1 MAANH
6 VIPFDTN
13 CSQTASE
20 GWEELV
26 AWDGELFDPFFQGDA
41 RFAGLRGLM
50 QVDASNSVISDFP
63 SAPPSVEEFPI
74 SDYRFSWPN
83 SAASTTTF
91 ANSPLLLECDNDR
104 VHTESFNPP
113 ALHQDFESLGGWVD
127 QPPIIEPISN
137 IESVRAIAI
146 PQSNPRASSSSISSS
161 SYSSSSSWVEPPQIN
176 EPPLEIE
183 IPRGI
188 AIPQRVP
195 RRSPSSA
202 TSTSSSSG
210 LGWVQ
215 YRVNSSTRR
224 LVPSGAG
231 PNGGRRQRG
240 RTRGLTPDQRK
251 NAALMRVVKA
261 CSNCRKRK
269 ERCDPGI
276 PCKSCI
282 EHFKGDL
289 INHPCREKLLADLST
304 VFLSGMLSSP

>member
-1 MAANH
+1 MATNY
-6 VIPFDTN
+6 VIPFDTS
-13 CSQTASE
+13 CSQTVSE

-26 AWDGELFDPFFQGDA
+26 VWDGEFFDPFFQGDA

-74 SDYRFSWPN
+74 SDYRFSW
-83 SAASTTTF
+83 SSSASTTTF
-91 ANSPLLLECDNDR
+91 ANSPLLLGCDNDR
-104 VHTESFNPP
+104 VHTESFDPSNPL
-113 ALHQDFESLGGWVD
+113 ALHQDFENLGEWAD
-127 QPPIIEPISN
+127 QPPI

-146 PQSNPRASSSSISSS
+146 PQSNPRASPSSIS
-161 SYSSSSSWVEPPQIN
+161 SSSSSWVEPPQIN
-176 EPPLEIE
+176 EPPLEVE
-183 IPRGI
+183 VPRGI
-188 AIPQRVP
+188 AIPQRTP

-202 TSTSSSSG
+202 TSTSSPSG

-215 YRVNSSTRR
+215 YQVNSSTRR

-231 PNGGRRQRG
+231 PNSGRRQRG

-269 ERCDPGI
+269 ERVCEPEFLY
-276 PCKSCI
+276 SR
-282 EHFKGDL
+282 DL
-289 INHPCREKLLADLST
+289 RL
-304 VFLSGMLSSP
+304 F

>member
-1 MAANH
+1 
-6 VIPFDTN
+6 
-13 CSQTASE
+13 
-20 GWEELV
+20 
-26 AWDGELFDPFFQGDA
+26 
-41 RFAGLRGLM
+41 M

-74 SDYRFSWPN
+74 SDYHFSWSSP
-83 SAASTTTF
+83 AASTTTF

-104 VHTESFNPP
+104 VHTESFDPFNPL
-113 ALHQDFESLGGWVD
+113 ALHQDFENLGGWAD
-127 QPPIIEPISN
+127 QPPIIEPIPN

-161 SYSSSSSWVEPPQIN
+161 SSSWVELPQIN

-188 AIPQRVP
+188 AIPQRIP
-195 RRSPSSA
+195 RRSPSGA

-215 YRVNSSTRR
+215 YKVNSSTRR

-231 PNGGRRQRG
+231 PNSGRRQRG

-269 ERCDPGI
+269 ERVCEPET
-276 PCKSCI
+276 SW
-282 EHFKGDL
+282 
-289 INHPCREKLLADLST
+289 
-304 VFLSGMLSSP
+304 

>member
-1 MAANH
+1 
-6 VIPFDTN
+6 
-13 CSQTASE
+13 
-20 GWEELV
+20 
-26 AWDGELFDPFFQGDA
+26 
-41 RFAGLRGLM
+41 M
-50 QVDASNSVISDFP
+50 QVDASNSVSDFP

-74 SDYRFSWPN
+74 SDYRFS
-83 SAASTTTF
+83 SF
-91 ANSPLLLECDNDR
+91 ANSPLLLGCDNDR
-104 VHTESFNPP
+104 VHTESFDPFNPL
-113 ALHQDFESLGGWVD
+113 ALNQDFENLGGWAD
-127 QPPIIEPISN
+127 QPPIIEPIPN
-137 IESVRAIAI
+137 IDVRAIAI

-161 SYSSSSSWVEPPQIN
+161 SSSSSWVEPPQIN
-176 EPPLEIE
+176 EPLLEVE

-188 AIPQRVP
+188 TIPQRVP

-215 YRVNSSTRR
+215 YQVNSSTRR

-269 ERCDPGI
+269 ERV
-276 PCKSCI
+276 CKPETSCI
-282 EHFKGDL
+282 NSRDL
-289 INHPCREKLLADLST
+289 RL
-304 VFLSGMLSSP
+304 F